1 MEILHLSIAGLPA
14 FATHLIASLLLLAL
28 FLLIYIYVTPYREI
42 QLIRQGNSAAA
53 VSLSGAML
61 GYAFPLAYSSAQSVN
76 LADMILWGA
85 IALVTQLAV
94 YGVVRIV
101 RIFMIPDISSA
112 IQEGKVAQGMFLG
125 ALSLATGLLNAGC
138 MTY

>member
-1 MEILHLSIAGLPA
+1 MEILKLSIAGIPA

-42 QLIRQGNSAAA
+42 QLIREGNSAASI
-53 VSLSGAML
+53 SLSGAML
-61 GYAFPLAYSSAQSVN
+61 GYAIPLAYSSAQSVN
-76 LADMILWGA
+76 LADMILWGG

-94 YGVVRIV
+94 YGVVRIF
-101 RIFMIPDISSA
+101 IIPDISNA